1 MRVIAGSLRGRRLVA
16 PPEGTAAIRPTS
28 DRAREALF
36 SILEARCRGGFVDL
50 YAGTGA
56 VALEAHS
63 RGWAPVTCVE
73 RQPAPCLLRNLAG
86 TGVALLR
93 RPVERLGP
101 ESFRDLAVVFAD
113 PPYDLAARA
122 WEVLAPVAASWLG
135 PGGLLVLETSSR
147 ESLPER
153 PGWNLQDR
161 RDYGEARFHFFVPA

>member
-1 MRVIAGSLRGRRLVA
+1 MRIIAGSLKGRRLVA
-16 PPEGTAAIRPTS
+16 PPEGATAIRPTS

-36 SILEARCRGGFVDL
+36 SILEARGRGGFADL

-73 RQPAPCLLRNLAG
+73 KLPAPCLLKNLAG

-93 RPVERLGP
+93 RPAERLGA
-101 ESFRDLAVVFAD
+101 EAFRDLAVVFAD
-113 PPYDLAARA
+113 PPYDLAGRA
-122 WEVLAPVAASWLG
+122 WERLAPVAASWLG

-147 ESLPER
+147 EVLPGR
-153 PGWNLQDR
+153 PGWTLEDR

>member
-1 MRVIAGSLRGRRLVA
+1 MRVIAGTLKGRRLVA
-16 PPEGTAAIRPTS
+16 PPEGTMAIRPTA

-36 SILEARCRGGFVDL
+36 SMLEPRGRGGFLDL

-73 RQPAPCLLRNLAG
+73 KQPAPCLIRNLAG

-93 RPVERLGP
+93 RPAERLGP
-101 ESFRDLAVVFAD
+101 EAFHDLAVVFAD
-113 PPYDLAARA
+113 PPYDLAGRA
-122 WEVLAPVAASWLG
+122 WDRLAPVASAWLRPDG
-135 PGGLLVLETSSR
+135 ILVLETSSR
-147 ESLPER
+147 EGLPER
-153 PGWNLQDR
+153 PGWTLADR